1 MQKKAS
7 EIFCYFLRFGT
18 KRLWKTLFFTVDKYT
33 TFTRLQQIQVYQ
45 EVPSR
50 HTVILPTTLPNPNLK
65 DGNLFFFLH
74 ES

>member
-33 TFTRLQQIQVYQ
+33 TFT
-45 EVPSR
+45 
-50 HTVILPTTLPNPNLK
+50 K
-65 DGNLFFFLH
+65 K
-74 ES
+74 